1 MHDELF
7 GPAMGGLTLS
17 LSRDEWGQW
26 ALNSAARFD
35 EATGG
40 EWIELV
46 GGTFPTRAEA
56 LLVALEVLADAAD
69 FADLD
74 PRG

>member
-1 MHDELF
+1 MYDELF

-17 LSRDEWGQW
+17 LSRDRWGEW
-26 ALNSAARFD
+26 ALSCSARFD
-35 EATGG
+35 EAAGG
-40 EWIELV
+40 EWVELI
-46 GGTFPTRAEA
+46 GGKFPTRAEA
-56 LLVALEVLADAAD
+56 LMGALEVLADAAD